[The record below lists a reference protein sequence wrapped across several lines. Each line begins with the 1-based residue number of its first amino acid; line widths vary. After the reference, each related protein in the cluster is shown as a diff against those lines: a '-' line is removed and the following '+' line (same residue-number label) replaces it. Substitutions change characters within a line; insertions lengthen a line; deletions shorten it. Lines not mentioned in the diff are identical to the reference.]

1 MFLVS
6 VSLLY
11 RKCFVNICPAA
22 DDHFYLLIYLC
33 IYILVWKRSRNFWGF
48 NLRKEQSRVKR
59 SQSRFALE
67 RNNAIISLFST
78 VILGIIGRM
87 AKINWGLCCN
97 SPSLSQRAML
107 SLTYIVYQM
116 LFKDLFAPAAI
127 LFQFLLQLS
136 SLNNLMSM
144 KNDANLT
151 NPVFRIF
158 LPELPGREAP
168 RRWPCSLLG

>member
-1 MFLVS
+1 M
-6 VSLLY
+6 
-11 RKCFVNICPAA
+11 KC
-22 DDHFYLLIYLC
+22 
-33 IYILVWKRSRNFWGF
+33 
-48 NLRKEQSRVKR
+48 

-67 RNNAIISLFST
+67 RNNAIISLFSV

-87 AKINWGLCCN
+87 AKINWGLCCS
-97 SPSLSQRAML
+97 SPSLSQRGMV

-116 LFKDLFAPAAI
+116 FKALFAPAAI
-127 LFQFLLQLS
+127 LFHFLLQLS

-158 LPELPGREAP
+158 LPELPSREAP
-168 RRWPCSLLG
+168 RQWLYSLLGQWEPTAPLPHGSAGPEASLWNCMIFLLVPSFLTYL